1 MKELLYT
8 IPPEEHGSE
17 TLRRLFKEH
26 DEVKFVSFMG
36 IDLGG
41 NATDE
46 KIPIRLFIEDM
57 EKFLEFG
64 IPTDGSSVVL
74 HEIATLNNAR
84 LDIIPDLEVNWM
96 VDYNH
101 DLIDEKS
108 KLPVGTLVIPSF
120 LIHDNKRVGS
130 RAILD
135 RAFKYFK
142 KSTMDLLKKYP
153 HLLDNIGVKDI
164 NKIVDIQLTSA
175 TELEFW
181 VKSPEDLANVEK
193 LSTSQ
198 TLKEQYWKRTQGT
211 VRTALEKTI
220 LEMDK
225 YRLKPEMGHKEVG
238 GVRSKI
244 GVDGRTNHVM
254 EQLEIVWEYT
264 NNALQTAD
272 NELFIRHLVEDVFHR
287 YGLEVTFRAKPIEGV
302 AGSGE
307 HTHLGVAV
315 LLKNGSYKNLF
326 APMQAK
332 EDYLSI
338 LGYGALMGILKNY
351 EIVNP
356 FITSSID
363 AFNRLKPGFEAP
375 VCIVTSLG
383 HTPELPSRN
392 RSVLVGLVR
401 NISNPIATRFEIRSP
416 NPFSNTYLVISSLYQ
431 AMLDGMEAAANSG
444 KNNKELKK
452 EISKNDGEESFYL
465 DRDRAYRSELNV
477 FEHFT
482 KQERDNKF
490 GVPPATPWE
499 NANNLE
505 KYKDRIHILL
515 KGGVMTQDIIH
526 SVFISTIDRW
536 TNELESRVIFD
547 NAQIIRECKKIH
559 TEDTAS
565 DLDKIKWEKIH
576 LLRQEL
582 MKSSCSKLSI
592 LGSIRASLH
601 RGDYQTASDLHI
613 MMDDK
618 VDQLRNK
625 YIEYKQNLFE
635 V

>member
-1 MKELLYT
+1 MKELLYV

-46 KIPIRLFIEDM
+46 KIPIHVFIKDM
-57 EKFLEFG
+57 EDFLQFG
-64 IPTDGSSVVL
+64 IQTDGSSVVL

-101 DLIDEKS
+101 DLLDEES
-108 KLPVGTLVIPSF
+108 NLPVGTLVIPSF
-120 LIHDNKRVGS
+120 LVHENKRVGS

-142 KSTMDLLKKYP
+142 QSTMDLLKNHP
-153 HLLDNIGVKDI
+153 HLLENMGIKSIDKIADI
-164 NKIVDIQLTSA
+164 ELTSA

-211 VRTALEKTI
+211 VRTALEKT
-220 LEMDK
+220 LMEMDK
-225 YRLKPEMGHKEVG
+225 YGLKTEMGHKEVG

-244 GVDGRTNHVM
+244 GVDGRSNHVM
-254 EQLEIVWEYT
+254 EQLEIDWKYT
-264 NNALQTAD
+264 INALQTAD
-272 NELFIRHLVEDVFHR
+272 NELFIRRLIVDMFHR
-287 YGLEVTFRAKPIEGV
+287 YGLEVTFRAKPTEGV

-307 HTHLGVAV
+307 HTHLGVVAK
-315 LLKNGSYKNLF
+315 LKNGKYKNLF
-326 APMQAK
+326 APMEAE
-332 EDYLSI
+332 EDYLSV
-338 LGYGALMGILKNY
+338 LGYGALMGILRNY

-356 FITSSID
+356 FITASID

-383 HTPELPSRN
+383 HTPEEPSRN

-401 NISNPIATRFEIRSP
+401 DIPKPIATRFEVRSP
-416 NPFSNTYLVISSLYQ
+416 NPFSNTYLVISSIYQ
-431 AMLDGMEAAANSG
+431 AMLDGMLAAAKSG
-444 KNNKELKK
+444 KNNKELER
-452 EISKNDGEESFYL
+452 EISKEDGEEGFYL
-465 DRDRAYRSELNV
+465 ERNRAYRSELNV

-482 KQERDNKF
+482 KEERDAKF
-490 GVPPATPWE
+490 GIHPATPWE
-499 NANNLE
+499 NVNNLA
-505 KYKDRIHILL
+505 KYKDRLEILL
-515 KGGVMTQDIIH
+515 NGGVMTQDIID
-526 SVFISTIDRW
+526 SVIASTIDRW
-536 TNELESRVIFD
+536 TNELEGRVLYD
-547 NAQIIRECKKIH
+547 NMELIRECKKLH
-559 TEDTAS
+559 GEDTAN
-565 DLDKIKWEKIH
+565 DLDEAHWKYINH
-576 LLRQEL
+576 LRQEL
-582 MKSSCSKLSI
+582 MKSSNGNLSI
-592 LGSIRASLH
+592 LGSIREALH
-601 RGDYQTASDLHI
+601 RGDYQRASDLQI
-613 MMDDK
+613 TMNEK
-618 VDQLRNK
+618 VDELRNK

-635 V
+635 S